1 MFQKDKY
8 GYFLFGAGSVQI
20 FFRVILPEI
29 LPALIAG
36 FTMSFARGLGEYGSV
51 VFIAGNKPFYTEI
64 TPLII
69 MSELQE
75 FDYASATAIALV
87 MLLASFIILFINN
100 MIQARNTRILK
111 GGEKNSIWRK
121 KVTD

>member
-36 FTMSFARGLGEYGSV
+36 FTMSFARGLGEY
-51 VFIAGNKPFYTEI
+51 
-64 TPLII
+64 
-69 MSELQE
+69 
-75 FDYASATAIALV
+75 DYASATSIALV
-87 MLLASFIILFINN
+87 MLMIAFVILFIN
-100 MIQARNTRILK
+100 AILQSRTSK
-111 GGEKNSIWRK
+111 IVSGRK
-121 KVTD
+121 IR